1 MMTDPYSQ
9 EIERVPSG
17 IAGLDFILRGGFLKG
32 GVYIVQGVPGTGKTI
47 LANQTCFSHARQ
59 GGRAVYVTLLAESH
73 TRMLQH
79 LRTMSFYEEGVI
91 PDSLY
96 YVSAFRNLEE
106 EGLKGLLD
114 LLRREIRGHRASLIV
129 LDGLVA
135 AEESAPS
142 DREFKKFIH
151 EVQSNAALS
160 DCTVLLLTS
169 GGTHM
174 VSPEHTMVDGL
185 IELDDLM
192 FDLRTE
198 RSLRVRKFRGSGFL
212 RGRHSFRITADGI
225 DLFPRMEV
233 AYAVPSGPTGTPDP
247 DLRLSTGIPGLDE
260 KLGGGIPAGTS
271 TALVGPSG
279 GGKTVIG
286 LHFLSCSSREEPGLL
301 FGFFETPDRLH
312 SKAKS
317 IGIDLEGMERRG
329 EVEVIWQLQ
338 GENILDELAHNLLQA
353 VRRRGVRR
361 LLVDGL
367 AGFIEAT
374 VHPER
379 MSRFMS
385 ALANELR
392 ALGVTTIY
400 TIEARDLVGSDI
412 QMPFGGIS
420 SVVENMIAIRYVEI
434 EARLRRI
441 ISISKVRN
449 SDFDPTLQEFCI
461 KGRDVRLLGPVYG
474 IDDVPSGHSWSSRSG
489 MPVPNQETKRNPR
502 EE

>member
-1 MMTDPYSQ
+1 MTEPHSP
-9 EIERVPSG
+9 EIERMPSG
-17 IAGLDFILRGGFLKG
+17 IAGLDFVLGGGFLKG
-32 GVYIVQGVPGTGKTI
+32 GVYIVQGIPGAGKTI
-47 LANQTCFSHARQ
+47 LANQTCFSHARE

-79 LRTMSFYEEGVI
+79 LRTMSFYDEAVI

-106 EGLKGLLD
+106 AGLKGLLD
-114 LLRREIRGHRASLIV
+114 LLRREIKGHRASLVV

-135 AEESAPS
+135 AEESAAS

-169 GGTHM
+169 GGTHK

-212 RGRHSFRITADGI
+212 RGRHSFRITGDGI
-225 DLFPRMEV
+225 VLFPRME
-233 AYAVPSGPTGTPDP
+233 AAHAVPSGSAGVTDP
-247 DLRLSTGIPGLDE
+247 GARLSTGISGLDG
-260 KLGGGIPAGTS
+260 KLGGGIPAATS
-271 TALVGPSG
+271 TALIGPAG
-279 GGKTVIG
+279 GGKTTIG
-286 LHFLSCSSREEPGLL
+286 LHFLSRSTPEEPGLL

-312 SKAKS
+312 AKAKS

-329 EVEVIWQLQ
+329 VVEILWQLQ
-338 GENILDELAHNLLQA
+338 GENILDELGLRLLQA

-367 AGFIEAT
+367 AGFIEAS

-379 MSRFMS
+379 MGRFM
-385 ALANELR
+385 AVLTNELR
-392 ALGVTTIY
+392 ALGVTSLY
-400 TIEARDLVGSDI
+400 TIEARDPVGADI
-412 QMPFGGIS
+412 RMPFGGIS
-420 SVVENMIAIRYVEI
+420 SVVENMIAIRHVEI

-441 ISISKVRN
+441 ISISKIRN
-449 SDFDPTLQEFCI
+449 GDFDPTLQEFCI
-461 KGRDVRLLGPVYG
+461 EERDVRLMGPVYG
-474 IDDVPSGHSWSSRSG
+474 TDGVPSGHAWSGRSG
-489 MPVPNQETKRNPR
+489 TPATGREMKRNPR